1 MAATGAA
8 VAGDGGEAGHGCD
21 LLGGELSE
29 FAQVCEEGEGGD
41 GADAGNGPEDSR
53 TPGDGGGLG
62 DGGFDLPVE
71 AGDVADDASAA
82 APERPRSH
90 GSVVAARRLSR
101 ATCSAMAAVLAVAS
115 SARCSWAG
123 SGGAVGAGD
132 SRSAMSASI
141 AAWILSF
148 FASCPI
154 A

>member
-41 GADAGNGPEDSR
+41 GADARNGPEDSR

-82 APERPRSH
+82 APERPAQPWV
-90 GSVVAARRLSR
+90 GGGGAAIVEGDLFGDGG
-101 ATCSAMAAVLAVAS
+101 
-115 SARCSWAG
+115 G
-123 SGGAVGAGD
+123 SGGGELGEVFLGGIG
-132 SRSAMSASI
+132 R
-141 AAWILSF
+141 
-148 FASCPI
+148 CRGCR
-154 A
+154 